1 MGIGIVISC
10 IVITILVM
18 ASVVNGTRCEQDF
31 RALLI
36 DENDVTSN
44 KLNQCISVYTRYK
57 GE

>member
-10 IVITILVM
+10 IVITVLVM

-44 KLNQCISVYTRYK
+44 KLIKVK
-57 GE
+57 EW